1 MKINVQSSLYTIIYA
16 SVMVILVAL
25 GLSITYIKLK
35 PIQQQNIL
43 KEKQQSILKSIGL
56 VCDRDQAPELF
67 KKYIKD
73 AFVVNVNGDRIDSVD
88 AFKINIAE
96 EMQKPLKQR
105 LLPVYVAQKDGKTY
119 YIFPVRGKGLWG
131 PIWGYV
137 ALEDDLNTIYGVTFD
152 HKGETPGLGAQ
163 ITKEWFQKQF
173 VGKKIFDENGNFVS
187 IAVVKGGAPDN
198 APHAVDAISGATI
211 TSRGVQN
218 MLKTSLSSYLNFI
231 EKIRNK
237 NSNQ

>member
-25 GLSITYIKLK
+25 ALSVTYIKLK
-35 PIQQQNIL
+35 PIQQENVL
-43 KEKQQSILKSIGL
+43 KEKQQSILKSIGIS
-56 VCDRDQAPELF
+56 CDRDQAPQLF
-67 KKYIKD
+67 KKYIKQ
-73 AFVVNVNGDRIDSVD
+73 AFVVNVKGDRIDSVD
-88 AFKINIAE
+88 AFQINIAE

-105 LLPVYVAQKDGKTY
+105 MLSVYVAQKDGKTY
-119 YIFPVRGKGLWG
+119 YIFPVYGKGLWG

-187 IAVVKGGAPDN
+187 IAVVKGGAPQN

-211 TSRGVQN
+211 TSRGVEN
-218 MLKTSLSSYLNFI
+218 MLKTSLSSYINFI
-231 EKIRNK
+231 QKHRNK
-237 NSNQ
+237 KSTL